1 VCSGALVIYWC
12 LEINNN
18 PQSTNYSHN
27 FMKLMYSE
35 YKLIKLPKVI
45 ANLTV
50 SLGTHELDYLEGST

>member
-1 VCSGALVIYWC
+1 
-12 LEINNN
+12 
-18 PQSTNYSHN
+18 
-27 FMKLMYSE
+27 MKLMYSE